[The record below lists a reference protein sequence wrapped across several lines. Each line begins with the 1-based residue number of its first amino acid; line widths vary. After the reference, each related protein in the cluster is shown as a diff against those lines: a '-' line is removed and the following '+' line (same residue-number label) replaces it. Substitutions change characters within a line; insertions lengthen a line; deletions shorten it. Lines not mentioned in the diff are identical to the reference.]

1 MHPACSIKPKPI
13 VMILSM
19 SFSTTARKNS
29 RTNPPHRN
37 RIMSS
42 PGVLSDSP
50 VISARKLGKVAQCNT
65 MAASQPK
72 VSAESVAKLL
82 LRNSRIA
89 TMVTGNLKGMI
100 MLRRKYDD
108 QFCQFWAFSIPD

>member
-13 VMILSM
+13 VMMFSM

-29 RTNPPHRN
+29 RTKPPHRN
-37 RIMSS
+37 KIMSK
-42 PGVLSDSP
+42 PGVLSLNP

-65 MAASQPK
+65 MAASQPR

-82 LRNSRIA
+82 LRNSRMA
-89 TMVTGNLKGMI
+89 TIVTGNLKGII
-100 MLRRKYDD
+100 MLRRKCDD
-108 QFCQFWAFSIPD
+108 QFYQFGAVSSPG